1 MILQKSYRFVSLL
14 IFVGLLGGCAATP
27 AQPPCA
33 IDRLNVQDCPPA
45 SAVIDER
52 VAKQQAQRRWH
63 KPNELGFDPI
73 EIGLTQDTPVQRAE
87 MRIIGSSYDD
97 SVRSLAS
104 KIWLID
110 HAEHTVDATYYIFKR
125 DMVGYAILGAL
136 CKAVERGVDVRLM
149 VDSLGSVNISHSEMK
164 ALSNCAIDGG
174 FVKNENGQVTTT
186 KARAQVVVFNAV
198 SKVFVNYNRRSHD
211 KVLVIDGAYPE
222 KAWAMTGG
230 RNISL
235 DYYGL
240 SPDGSPDPTAYKD
253 MEILLRP
260 GEGVGQSAQES
271 IGQLTEHYFSLL
283 FSHNRNKK
291 LSSGLAYQGQRK
303 KFQSQLAT
311 LRAIPDFDA
320 AYKEMPDYLAELKPG
335 DARLAHELVNLTN
348 ADVVNTYDSN
358 RERNPNSIM
367 GLLNSIEPGTAVI
380 RIVSPYLFIPRYER
394 TDGTVYHDGKVSI
407 LEWLEAHPDSR
418 IEIVTNSV
426 LTSDNHFAQAMIDM
440 DTAPRLLL
448 NEEQKK
454 LWRDN
459 KLENSEYN
467 AAMLESP
474 LWQAMVNN
482 PQVKIYQTGRT
493 DSVLLGGDTYYG
505 KLHAKFVLSDKKA
518 GFVGTSNFDYRSILY
533 NNEVGYFFESEALAD
548 DLEREFE
555 TLKSQSLLWGTPEW
569 LEMRKQ
575 ILSADGPKAKII
587 KKQRKTYNLLQKTG
601 LKWQF

>member
-1 MILQKSYRFVSLL
+1 MIFLKKIELALAIAL
-14 IFVGLLGGCAATP
+14 IAALSACAGTP
-27 AQPPCA
+27 AQPPCDA
-33 IDRLNVQDCPPA
+33 NRLNIQDCPPA
-45 SAVIDER
+45 NAVVDET

-73 EIGLTQDTPVQRAE
+73 EIGLKKEAPVQRAQ
-87 MRIIGSSYDD
+87 MRIIGSSYDH
-97 SVRSLAS
+97 SVRSLAA

-110 HAEHTVDATYYIFKR
+110 HAQHTVDAIYYIFKR
-125 DMVGYAILGAL
+125 DMVGYAVLGAL
-136 CKAVERGVDVRLM
+136 CEAVQRGVDVRLM

-174 FVKNENGQVTTT
+174 FVKNAKGEVTTT

-211 KVLVIDGAYPE
+211 KVLVIDGAYPT

-240 SPDGSPDPTAYKD
+240 SADGSPDPTAYKD

-260 GEGVGQSAQES
+260 AKGVGESAEES
-271 IGQLTEHYFSLL
+271 IGLLTEHYYSIL
-283 FSHNRNKK
+283 FSHNRNKQ
-291 LSSGLAYQGQRK
+291 LSSTLAYQGQRD
-303 KFQSQLAT
+303 KFKSELAT
-311 LRAIPDFDA
+311 LRGISDFDT
-320 AYKEMPDYLAELKPG
+320 AYREMPEYLADLKQG

-348 ADVVNTYDSN
+348 VDVVNAYDSN

-367 GLLNSIEPGTAVI
+367 GLLNSIEPGTGVI
-380 RIVSPYLFIPRYER
+380 RIVSPYLFIGRYER
-394 TDGTVYHDGKVSI
+394 TDGTVYKDGKDN
-407 LEWLEAHPDSR
+407 LLTWLEKYPESR
-418 IEIVTNSV
+418 VEIVTNSV
-426 LTSDNHFAQAMIDM
+426 LTSDNPFAQSMIDM

-448 NEEQKK
+448 NKEQKK
-454 LWRDN
+454 QWRDR
-459 KLENSEYN
+459 KLANSEYN
-467 AAMLESP
+467 VELLTSP
-474 LWQAMVNN
+474 LWQQMVNN
-482 PQVKIYQTGRT
+482 PQVKIYQTGRN

-505 KLHAKFVLSDKKA
+505 KLHAKFVLLGEMG

-533 NNEVGYFFESEALAD
+533 NNEVGYFFDSEPLAK
-548 DLEREFE
+548 DLLQEFE

-575 ILSADGPKAKII
+575 LLSIGGSKA
-587 KKQRKTYNLLQKTG
+587 
-601 LKWQF
+601 

>member
-1 MILQKSYRFVSLL
+1 MRVQQSAKFLSAAI
-14 IFVGLLGGCAATP
+14 LLGILAGCAGTP

-33 IDRLNVQDCPPA
+33 VDRLNMLDCPPA
-45 SAVIDER
+45 NAVIDEA
-52 VAKQQAQRRWH
+52 VAKQQEKRRWR

-73 EIGLTQDTPVQRAE
+73 ELGLKKEIPAQRAR
-87 MRIIGSSYDD
+87 MRIIGSSYHS

-125 DMVGYAILGAL
+125 DMVGYAVLGAL
-136 CKAVERGVDVRLM
+136 CNAVERGVDVRLM

-164 ALSNCAIDGG
+164 ALANCAIDGG
-174 FVKNENGQVTTT
+174 FVKNKMGQVTTT

-240 SPDGSPDPTAYKD
+240 SADGSPDPTAYKD

-260 GEGVGQSAQES
+260 GEGVGASAQES
-271 IGQLTEHYFSLL
+271 IGLLTEHYFSLL
-283 FSHNRNKK
+283 FSHNRNKH
-291 LSSGLAYQGQRK
+291 LSTGLAYKGQRK
-303 KFQSQLAT
+303 KFQSELAT

-320 AYKEMPDYLAELKPG
+320 AYNDMPDYLSDLKPG

-348 ADVVNTYDSN
+348 ANVVHSYDSN

-367 GLLNSIEPGTAVI
+367 GLLNSVEPGTAVV
-380 RIVSPYLFIPRYER
+380 RIVSPYLFVPRYER
-394 TDGTVYHDGKVSI
+394 ADGAVYRDGSENIHK
-407 LEWLEAHPDSR
+407 WLKAHPESR
-418 IEIVTNSV
+418 IEIITNSV
-426 LTSDNHFAQAMIDM
+426 LTSDNHFAQAIIDM
-440 DTAPRLLL
+440 DTAPILLL

-454 LWRDN
+454 QWRDK
-459 KLENSEYN
+459 KLTNSEYN
-467 AAMLESP
+467 TELLESP
-474 LWQAMVNN
+474 LWREMVNN
-482 PQVKIYQTGRT
+482 PQIKIYQTGKN
-493 DSVLLGGDTYYG
+493 DSVLLGGSTYYG
-505 KLHAKFVLSDKKA
+505 KLHAKFLLSDRKT
-518 GFVGTSNFDYRSILY
+518 GFIGTSNFDYRSILF
-533 NNEVGYFFESEALAD
+533 NNEVGYFFDSKGLAE

-555 TLKSQSLLWGTPEW
+555 VLKSQSLRWGTPEW

-575 ILSADGPKAKII
+575 ILKAGGPKAKSIN
-587 KKQRKTYNLLQKTG
+587 KQRKTYLRLEGTG

>member
-1 MILQKSYRFVSLL
+1 MRVQQSVKLSSVVI
-14 IFVGLLGGCAATP
+14 LLGILGACAGTP

-33 IDRLNVQDCPPA
+33 TDRLNMQDCPPA
-45 SAVIDER
+45 NAVIDET
-52 VAKQQAQRRWH
+52 VATQQAQRRWH
-63 KPNELGFDPI
+63 KPNELGFDSI
-73 EIGLTQDTPVQRAE
+73 ELGLKKDIPAQRAR
-87 MRIIGSSYDD
+87 MRIIGSSYQS

-110 HAEHTVDATYYIFKR
+110 HAQHTVDATYYIFKR
-125 DMVGYAILGAL
+125 DMVGYAMLGAL
-136 CKAVERGVDVRLM
+136 CNAVQRGVDVRLM

-174 FVKNENGQVTTT
+174 FVKNEKGEVTTT

-240 SPDGSPDPTAYKD
+240 SADGSPDPTAYKD

-260 GEGVGQSAQES
+260 GEGVGVSAQES
-271 IGQLTEHYFSLL
+271 IGLLTEHYFSIL
-283 FSHNRNKK
+283 FSHNRNKQ
-291 LSSGLAYQGQRK
+291 LSSGLAYNGQRK
-303 KFQSQLAT
+303 KFQSELAT
-311 LRAIPDFDA
+311 LRGISDFDT
-320 AYKEMPDYLAELKPG
+320 AYNEMPGYLADLKPG

-394 TDGTVYHDGKVSI
+394 TDGTVYRDGS
-407 LEWLEAHPDSR
+407 ENMHGWLKAHPESR
-418 IEIVTNSV
+418 VEIVTNSV
-426 LTSDNHFAQAMIDM
+426 LTSDNHFAQAIIDM
-440 DTAPRLLL
+440 DTAPILLL

-454 LWRDN
+454 QWRN
-459 KLENSEYN
+459 SKLDKSEYN
-467 AAMLESP
+467 AELLESP
-474 LWQAMVNN
+474 LWREMVDN
-482 PQVKIYQTGRT
+482 PQIKIYQTGKN
-493 DSVLLGGDTYYG
+493 DSVLLGGNTYYG
-505 KLHAKFVLSDKKA
+505 KLHAKFVLSDRKT

-533 NNEVGYFFESEALAD
+533 NNEVGYFFDSEALAD
-548 DLEREFE
+548 DLEQEFE
-555 TLKSQSLLWGTPEW
+555 TLKSQSLRWGTPEW

-575 ILSADGPKAKII
+575 ILSAGGSKAKSI
-587 KKQRKTYNLLQKTG
+587 KKQRKTYQRLESTG